1 MRLESKSD
9 LVTMLSPDRVIT
21 RPEAV
26 AQSVR
31 KDADTRRKFLRAI
44 TTSVGSAGLLLGASG
59 VSQAAKSKSPKK
71 PFALPFHRNPTW
83 LQDNFVEIANDEAAH
98 VEILQALL
106 TDEANTIPPRQMP
119 TLRHLVQP
127 NFLAFVQGAA
137 AFENTGSGTYGGA
150 LFAIQ
155 QTQEYFPAAVG
166 ITTVEARHAG
176 FLNAIL
182 NEPLVPDFFPSEGS
196 IPQATA
202 LTHVDPFIAKLN
214 GTKPSFD
221 PNTASDP
228 NNFAI
233 LDFLLLLEMVE
244 SAYYAV
250 NVMKFFPDAQLG

>member
-1 MRLESKSD
+1 MQRQSKSQLD
-9 LVTMLSPDRVIT
+9 GSTVREFSG
-21 RPEAV
+21 RPQPASHSVFKDEA
-26 AQSVR
+26 
-31 KDADTRRKFLRAI
+31 TRRKFLRAI
-44 TTSVGSAGLLLGASG
+44 TTSVGSAAMLGGVASI
-59 VSQAAKSKSPKK
+59 SQAAKPKSSKFPIT
-71 PFALPFHRNPTW
+71 LPFQANPTW
-83 LQDNFVEIANDEAAH
+83 LQDNFVEIANDEIAH

-106 TDEANTIPPRQMP
+106 IDEDNAIPPRQLP
-119 TLRHLVQP
+119 TLRHLEQP
-127 NFLAFVQGAA
+127 NFLAFVRGAV

-150 LFAIQ
+150 LIAIQ

-176 FLNAIL
+176 FLNALL
-182 NEPLVPDFFPSEGS
+182 NEPLVPDFFPSEGA
-196 IPQATA
+196 IPQSTA

-214 GTKPSFD
+214 GFTPSFD

-244 SAYYAV
+244 AAYYTV